1 MHGWRGGGAPRWQ
14 GGRRLRRQGGRGSRR
29 LVCLED
35 QPRRHAVRHDG
46 VYDIFESGGRRTVSA
61 RADAVV
67 LGATQL
73 SYQLGDAG
81 GHGTIGD
88 RLRRRSGHVL
98 GEIARMPSSMPGIH
112 RKRER
117 LGKELACESVLLEQ
131 GPVVLGQASRDIG
144 HVVRELEQRAVR
156 LVGAFEMVA

>member
-1 MHGWRGGGAPRWQ
+1 
-14 GGRRLRRQGGRGSRR
+14 
-29 LVCLED
+29 
-35 QPRRHAVRHDG
+35 
-46 VYDIFESGGRRTVSA
+46 
-61 RADAVV
+61 
-67 LGATQL
+67 
-73 SYQLGDAG
+73 
-81 GHGTIGD
+81 
-88 RLRRRSGHVL
+88 
-98 GEIARMPSSMPGIH
+98 MPSSMPGIH